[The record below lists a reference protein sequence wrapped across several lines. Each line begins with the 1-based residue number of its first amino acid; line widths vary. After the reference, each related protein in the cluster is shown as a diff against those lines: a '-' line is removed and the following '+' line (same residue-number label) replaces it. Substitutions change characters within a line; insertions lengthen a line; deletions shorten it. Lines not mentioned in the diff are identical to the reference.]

1 MIKNIDFLF
10 MIDKANKELKKVH
23 EFLTSLND
31 TLLKPTNLKLYDAFF
46 SCDDTEQFYD
56 FCDISFE
63 FFEEYIKD
71 QTNTNFNKLVHYIGR
86 TSSFYCLSD
95 ELYNNIIT
103 ERDNIVL
110 SDTIFNFFYDIYS
123 GDNLLNF
130 DKNNGF
136 IDTVKLLKDV
146 EKYDDNKSD
155 TVYYLN
161 QIINGDFLT
170 ELKALFND
178 CFIVYDYIK
187 DFKENQKEYFN
198 DFISANYEVM
208 EG

>member
-23 EFLTSLND
+23 DFLTSLND
-31 TLLKPTNLKLYDAFF
+31 TLLKPTNLKLYDASF
-46 SCDDTEQFYD
+46 SCDDIEQFYD

-63 FFEEYIKD
+63 VFEDYIKD

-103 ERDNIVL
+103 ERDNVVL

-123 GDNLLNF
+123 GNNLLNF

-136 IDTVKLLKDV
+136 IDTIKLLKDV
-146 EKYDDNKSD
+146 EEYDDDKSD

-170 ELKALFND
+170 ELKALFSD

-187 DFKENQKEYFN
+187 GFKKNQEEYFN
-198 DFISANYEVM
+198 DFVTANEL
-208 EG
+208 

>member
-46 SCDDTEQFYD
+46 SGEDTEQFYNQFYD
-56 FCDISFE
+56 FCDISFCE
-63 FFEEYIKD
+63 FKEYIKD
-71 QTNTNFNKLVHYIGR
+71 QTNTNFNELVHYIGR

-136 IDTVKLLKDV
+136 IDTIKLLKDV
-146 EKYDDNKSD
+146 EKYDDDKSD
-155 TVYYLN
+155 TAYYLN

-170 ELKALFND
+170 ELKALFSD

-187 DFKENQKEYFN
+187 GFKENQEEYFN
-198 DFISANYEVM
+198 DFVTANEL
-208 EG
+208 

>member
-46 SCDDTEQFYD
+46 SCDDTEIFD
-56 FCDISFE
+56 IFCNVSFE
-63 FFEEYIKD
+63 AFEDYIKD

-95 ELYNNIIT
+95 ELHNNIIT

-123 GDNLLNF
+123 SDNLLNF

-136 IDTVKLLKDV
+136 IDTIKLLKDV
-146 EKYDDNKSD
+146 EKYDDDKSD

-187 DFKENQKEYFN
+187 NFKENQEEYFN
-198 DFISANYEVM
+198 DFVTANEL
-208 EG
+208 